1 MLKNGLEPWHI
12 IVLVVV
18 LFLLFGGKKL
28 PEMARGLAQSLKVFK
43 SEMKSPDDGTDAKPE
58 EKPSGSDDA
67 PRA

>member
-18 LFLLFGGKKL
+18 LLMLFGGKKL
-28 PEMARGLAQSLKVFK
+28 PETARGIAQSLNIFK
-43 SEMKSPDDGTDAKPE
+43 NEMKSPDDAAATKPE

-67 PRA
+67 PRP

>member
-67 PRA
+67 PRP